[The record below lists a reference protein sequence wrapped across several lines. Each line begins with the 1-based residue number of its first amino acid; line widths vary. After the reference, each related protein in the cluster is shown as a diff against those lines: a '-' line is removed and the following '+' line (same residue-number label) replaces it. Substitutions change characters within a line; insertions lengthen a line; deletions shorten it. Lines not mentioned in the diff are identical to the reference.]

1 MLFISVL
8 LYVVLQM
15 ASLKLSLLL
24 IIIDVL
30 MGCTCY

>member
-15 ASLKLSLLL
+15 ASLKLALLL